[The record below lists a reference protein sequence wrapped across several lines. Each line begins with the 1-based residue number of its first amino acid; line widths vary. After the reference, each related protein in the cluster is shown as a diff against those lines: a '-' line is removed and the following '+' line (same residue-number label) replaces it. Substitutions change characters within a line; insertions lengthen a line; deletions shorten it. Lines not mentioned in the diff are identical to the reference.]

1 MKWRQMKCVNEVQ
14 KCVCKIVIC
23 NVHNLEKC
31 VMYIC
36 NIDQNV
42 PNYCSSYMILKKD
55 IINITF
61 KMYICYGHS
70 ETYI

>member
-1 MKWRQMKCVNEVQ
+1 MKFRNEMQ
-14 KCVCKIVIC
+14 KCVLKIVIC
-23 NVHNLEKC
+23 NVHKEEKC

-36 NIDQNV
+36 NLDQNV
-42 PNYCSSYMILKKD
+42 PNYCSFYMILKKD

-61 KMYICYGHS
+61 TMFICYGHS